1 MSSDWSALPQVPLQP
16 PEAAA
21 TLDAAERA
29 ALLDAAGRQRQAL
42 QALSRG
48 GTNVVAEILK
58 GQGTFYEMNHFP
70 EGDVFDDQSHCQY
83 YYHAH
88 REDGEHGHFHTFVR
102 RPVMP
107 ADMRPSAGFA
117 HTEPWPEGDDE
128 LAHLICISM
137 DSWGLPAGLFATNRW
152 VTDQT
157 WYSAEDSIRLLDAFA
172 VDHARPNLAVNQW
185 LTQFMRLYRP
195 QIAALLR
202 HRDRVIAAWQQAH
215 PGQDVL
221 EDRTLEITGYLAVDT
236 QGWISELEVLV
247 ATEA

>member
-1 MSSDWSALPQVPLQP
+1 MSSNWSALPQVALQP
-16 PEAAA
+16 PAPAT
-21 TLDAAERA
+21 TLDCTERA
-29 ALLDAAGRQRQAL
+29 ALLLAAGQQQQAL

-70 EGDVFDDQSHCQY
+70 EGDVFDNQSHCQY

-107 ADMRPSAGFA
+107 ADIQPAPGFA
-117 HTEPWPEGDDE
+117 RTEPWPEGDNE

-137 DSWGLPAGLFATNRW
+137 DNWGLPAGIFATNRW

-185 LTQFMRLYRP
+185 LTQFVRLYRP

-202 HRDRVIAAWQQAH
+202 HRDEVIAAWQQAH
-215 PGQDVL
+215 PERDVL
-221 EDRTLEITGYLAVDT
+221 EDRELEITGYLTVDT
-236 QGWISELEVLV
+236 QAWISELAAPQ
-247 ATEA
+247 ATA